1 MNELIVA
8 SKRRLGEI
16 GLLSRIYHA
25 TRLRRSKTKS
35 GKPIL
40 VYQMGKVG
48 SSSIVDS
55 LKASSVDQP
64 VYHVHFLDADNIQKA
79 DEMLHRLYGSRVNV
93 NRWCLYES
101 RFVLKHFLRQKSRN
115 LKIISLVREPI
126 ARNISSFFH
135 NIDTFIPDCAALYER
150 HEITIAEIMRVFLQ
164 RFHEH
169 TFPLTWFDDEMKKVF
184 GIDVFAADVCI
195 SMDRRVFA
203 YRQGDLNLLIMKTED
218 LDNVA
223 PKALE
228 EFLQIK
234 GFRLKL
240 SNLSKEK
247 NYNRAYGDFIR
258 SVKLPKEYV
267 TTTYAS
273 KYMTYFYTPQ
283 EIERFRAR
291 WCEK

>member
-1 MNELIVA
+1 
-8 SKRRLGEI
+8 
-16 GLLSRIYHA
+16 
-25 TRLRRSKTKS
+25 
-35 GKPIL
+35 
-40 VYQMGKVG
+40 MGKVG

-55 LKASSVDQP
+55 LRVVSVNQP
-64 VYHVHFLDADNIQKA
+64 VYHVHFLDPENIQKA
-79 DEMLHRLYGSRVNV
+79 DEMLHHLYGNRVNV

-101 RFVLKHFLRQKSRN
+101 RFVLKHFLQQKTRI

-150 HEITIAEIMRVFLQ
+150 REITITEIMQVFLQ

-184 GIDVFAADVCI
+184 GIDVFAAAVCI

-203 YRQGDLNLLIMKTED
+203 YRQGDLELLIMKTED

-234 GFRLKL
+234 DFRLKL

-247 NYNRAYGDFIR
+247 NYNRTYSDFTR
-258 SVKLPKEYV
+258 FVKLPKEYV
-267 TTTYAS
+267 ETTYAS
-273 KYMTYFYTPQ
+273 KYMTYFYSPQ
-283 EIERFRAR
+283 EIERYRAR
-291 WCEK
+291 WLGK